1 MDECIWLKNCTLG
14 EENQVWSHES
24 RVCDIWKL
32 KGHEDSAVVAAEKT
46 WRDARRQGG
55 AAAIA
60 AQAVVAAPCRPK
72 IKWRGDGLFW
82 GRRVYHSWGY
92 IYHTLGLI
100 LEANSTRKSTR
111 IKEELKR
118 FEDQESIVLSSSSS
132 FYILVIIMDCFD
144 GYVGYFYNMLG

>member
-1 MDECIWLKNCTLG
+1 MKTRL
-14 EENQVWSHES
+14 WSQPMLWSQPRGVHLRRRWCCGRS
-24 RVCDIWKL
+24 REDM
-32 KGHEDSAVVAAEKT
+32 KGRKKT
-46 WRDARRQGG
+46 RG

-60 AQAVVAAPCRPK
+60 AQAVVAAPYRPK

-82 GRRVYHSWGY
+82 GRRVYHSRGY

-100 LEANSTRKSTR
+100 LEANSTGKSTR

-118 FEDQESIVLSSSSS
+118 FQDKELIVLSSSSS

-144 GYVGYFYNMLG
+144 GYVRYFYNMLG